1 MPRIGSTAGRSLANT
16 ASKRIFGNFPFS
28 FTNITSSATRSQ
40 LGGTTTRTV
49 DIANIYSLSGVSLS
63 YSVTGLPYH
72 SYGNPSAAN
81 TPAATNLIGT
91 WTWRGG
97 TNVAAT
103 PKVAVGNG
111 LIGLWL
117 NGVAM
122 FNYSAASGTP
132 SGYTSPGASWNY
144 NASFENGED
153 YGYSF
158 GEDIAGGHAA
168 PPNQYHYHDGSFFKS
183 WISGVGNTP
192 GLTVGS
198 TGLAESSLIPY
209 LQSGLFHAD
218 GHSKILGISKDGYP
232 VYGPYGYA
240 NPTNALSGIKRMISG
255 YGLKKSNTRTGAAA
269 NLVTYPMGLF
279 TQDYAYTGTE
289 SLKQT
294 YNLTADTFT
303 SLFLSRVWK
312 TGGVDYTE
320 NLGTNPPVS
329 STLGSTITFNVNSSG
344 HAIYLKTRATQG
356 TADQVN
362 TGYITGQGTESG
374 ALVWNTEGAAPGNYY
389 YVCAN
394 HGTQYG
400 SITLNTAALSDLDQY
415 NGRYCYTPDYPSGT
429 YAYFT
434 TIDSDGGPVFPY
446 VIGPSYYGSP
456 AA

>member
-1 MPRIGSTAGRSLANT
+1 MPRLGSTAGRSLANT

-28 FTNITSSATRSQ
+28 FTNITSSATRDQ
-40 LGGTTTRTV
+40 LGGSTTRSA
-49 DIANIYSLSGVSLS
+49 DIANIYSLNGVSLS

-72 SYGNPSAAN
+72 SYGNPSATV

-103 PKVAVGNG
+103 PKVSVGSG

-117 NGVAM
+117 NGTGL
-122 FNYSAASGTP
+122 FSYSSSTTP
-132 SGYTSPGASWNY
+132 TGFTSPGASWTY
-144 NASFENGED
+144 NASFENAAD
-153 YGYSF
+153 SGYSF
-158 GEDIAGGHAA
+158 NEDLAGGRAGSG
-168 PPNQYHYHDGSFFKS
+168 NQYSYRDGSFFNS
-183 WISGVGNTP
+183 WISGKGNIA
-192 GLTVGS
+192 GVTVGS
-198 TGLAESSLIPY
+198 TGLAETSVIPY
-209 LQSGLFHAD
+209 LQSGLFHSD
-218 GHSKILGISKDGYP
+218 GHSKIIGISRDGYP
-232 VYGPYGYA
+232 IYGPYGYA
-240 NPTNALSGIKRMISG
+240 NPTNALSGIKRMTSG
-255 YGLKKSNTRTGAAA
+255 YGLKKSNTRTGAAT

-289 SLKQT
+289 NLKTT
-294 YNLTADTFT
+294 YNLTADAFNA
-303 SLFLSRVWK
+303 LYLSRIWK

-320 NLGTNPPVS
+320 NLGSNPAIN
-329 STLGSTITFNVNSSG
+329 STLGSTITFNVNASG

-356 TADQVN
+356 TTDQVN
-362 TGYITGQGTESG
+362 TGYVTGQGTESG
-374 ALVWNTEGAAPGNYY
+374 SLVWNTEAAAPGNYY

-400 SITLNTAALSDLDQY
+400 SFTLNTAPVSDLDQY

-446 VIGPSYYGSP
+446 VLGPSYYGSP